1 MSRFEDFSKQIA
13 DWITMDV
20 PDAGTKVLELLKREH
35 PISGG
40 ENNVWLYGGFSLS
53 AKNRWREA
61 LLVHW
66 EHYLAVLSSEV
77 KSGQRQHKGSVLVM
91 ISDCFNG
98 IGFPIHAKRY
108 LMLALCEDAIMHNG
122 DVPNTVGTHFRLL
135 SSGLTD
141 ISFKQYGRAL
151 FHVSEQLKSSERFPE
166 TLLQRLDDDDWL
178 TEFPSASEI
187 LFFRVNPFYVRQ
199 LIDGLGEKSGKKLE
213 HLAQYLM
220 SCMPGCRTR
229 RRQKSGTTEYDV
241 VCAMEGLDLDFRSEF
256 GRHFVCEC
264 KDWDA
269 PADFSTMAK
278 FARILDA
285 TKSRFGILFSKEGV
299 TGAGKMQFAEL
310 EQHMFFQSTGKVV
323 VVIGL
328 PDLRWVADGG
338 NFIALL
344 RNQYE
349 KVRLDLRA

>member
-1 MSRFEDFSKQIA
+1 M
-13 DWITMDV
+13 
-20 PDAGTKVLELLKREH
+20 
-35 PISGG
+35 
-40 ENNVWLYGGFSLS
+40 
-53 AKNRWREA
+53 
-61 LLVHW
+61 
-66 EHYLAVLSSEV
+66 
-77 KSGQRQHKGSVLVM
+77 HK
-91 ISDCFNG
+91 
-98 IGFPIHAKRY
+98 
-108 LMLALCEDAIMHNG
+108 G

-141 ISFKQYGRAL
+141 INFKHYGGAL
-151 FHVSEQLKSSERFPE
+151 FHLSEQLKNSECFPE
-166 TLLQRLDDDDWL
+166 TLLQRLNDDDWL

-187 LFFRVNPFYVRQ
+187 LFFRVNPFYVSQ
-199 LIDGLGEKSGKKLE
+199 LIDSLGDKSGKNLE

-285 TKSRFGILFSKEGV
+285 TKSRFGILFSKAGV

-328 PDLRWVADGG
+328 SDLKWVADGG

-349 KVRLDLRA
+349 KVRLDLRS